1 MTGAGE
7 PTCGL
12 TEALVFLGALIA
24 GTSCSLCS
32 KVLLGMRSVGLSGE
46 EEAFQNPLF
55 QTWGMFLGM
64 IFALPVH
71 FIREALAKRKK
82 RRGYETIDAKEPEFK
97 EMPASTYL
105 LLAIPSLF
113 DLAATALCMYG
124 LTYIAVS
131 IYQMLRGAAI
141 VFVAILKH
149 FVLKDKL
156 TGFMWVGVGLN
167 VVAILLVGAT
177 ATSGDGG
184 PDKNPLV
191 GVGLILAGA
200 FVQSLQYAFEEKVMS
215 SDVGAPPLLVI
226 GMEGFWGFFVCTFV
240 LYPALYAAGIEDPF
254 DTWAMFCNSPQ
265 IQGMFLLY
273 FVSIFCYN
281 LLAVLV
287 TYMLNSVW
295 HAILDNFRPISV
307 WGLDLF
313 LFYVLTRGS
322 FGEAWVWP
330 GSYVQILAL
339 VVLLYGT
346 AVYNGSVKVPGCE
359 YPPEPSLVPPSP
371 LPVVR
376 ASPAM
381 ASSSLMKSPLIH
393 GTPASRRPST
403 SPRMIPTITEMPVQR
418 ARSGSM

>member
-1 MTGAGE
+1 
-7 PTCGL
+7 
-12 TEALVFLGALIA
+12 
-24 GTSCSLCS
+24 
-32 KVLLGMRSVGLSGE
+32 
-46 EEAFQNPLF
+46 
-55 QTWGMFLGM
+55 
-64 IFALPVH
+64 
-71 FIREALAKRKK
+71 
-82 RRGYETIDAKEPEFK
+82 
-97 EMPASTYL
+97 
-105 LLAIPSLF
+105 
-113 DLAATALCMYG
+113 
-124 LTYIAVS
+124 
-131 IYQMLRGAAI
+131 
-141 VFVAILKH
+141 
-149 FVLKDKL
+149 
-156 TGFMWVGVGLN
+156 
-167 VVAILLVGAT
+167 
-177 ATSGDGG
+177 
-184 PDKNPLV
+184 
-191 GVGLILAGA
+191 
-200 FVQSLQYAFEEKVMS
+200 MS

-339 VVLLYGT
+339 FVLLYGT

-403 SPRMIPTITEMPVQR
+403 SPRMIPTITEMPATSR
-418 ARSGSM
+418 ARTNSM